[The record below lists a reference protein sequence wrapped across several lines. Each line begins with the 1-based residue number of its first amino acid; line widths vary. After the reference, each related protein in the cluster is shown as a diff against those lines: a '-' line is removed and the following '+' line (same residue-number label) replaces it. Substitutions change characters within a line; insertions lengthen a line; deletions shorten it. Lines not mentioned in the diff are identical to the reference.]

1 MQAFTFSGHA
11 SLQQVRGRQVAHAP
25 ASGSARATGHIAGYQ
40 LLAGSRSRCPQT
52 ARQSLPESL
61 PGWAGDALVLGTV
74 ASSVTAT
81 VATAVANSRAD
92 KARWTVAPAAFE
104 VSSFS
109 YDFSYAMMSVLAIF
123 PFFNWTVRI

>member
-1 MQAFTFSGHA
+1 MQAFTFSRRA

-25 ASGSARATGHIAGYQ
+25 ASGSARATGHITGYQ
-40 LLAGSRSRCPQT
+40 LLAGSRSRCLQT
-52 ARQSLPESL
+52 ARQSL

-92 KARWTVAPAAFE
+92 KARWTVAPTAFE
-104 VSSFS
+104 ISSFS